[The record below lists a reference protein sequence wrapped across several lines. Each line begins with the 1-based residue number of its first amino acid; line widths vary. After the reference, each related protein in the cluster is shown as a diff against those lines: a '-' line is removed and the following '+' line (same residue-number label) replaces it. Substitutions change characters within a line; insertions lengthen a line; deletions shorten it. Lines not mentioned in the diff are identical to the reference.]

1 MCACHAEEPSRLLNP
16 AAEQPQE
23 APEGPPTVDDIPLP
37 DLDDAQQARVRAA
50 LRPFAHM
57 WSGKLKELRN
67 VENGEPTMHRI
78 DLKADARPFRC
89 PPYRSGL
96 KSRDLEKE
104 EVHRMAAEG
113 VIEPSQSEWG
123 SPALLVPKPDGAPR
137 FCVDYRRLNAVT
149 VKDSYP
155 LPRMDECLD
164 TLGDAQWFTT
174 LDAQSGYWQVPVHP
188 DDRHKTAFV

>member
-1 MCACHAEEPSRLLNP
+1 
-16 AAEQPQE
+16 
-23 APEGPPTVDDIPLP
+23 
-37 DLDDAQQARVRAA
+37 
-50 LRPFAHM
+50 
-57 WSGKLKELRN
+57 
-67 VENGEPTMHRI
+67 
-78 DLKADARPFRC
+78 
-89 PPYRSGL
+89 
-96 KSRDLEKE
+96 
-104 EVHRMAAEG
+104 MAAEG

-174 LDAQSGYWQVPVHP
+174 LDAQSGNWQVPVHP
-188 DDRHKTAFV
+188 DDRHKTAFVCHYGCWQFRRIPFGLCNAPRHVPKSDGHRASSVQLAEVPRVLR